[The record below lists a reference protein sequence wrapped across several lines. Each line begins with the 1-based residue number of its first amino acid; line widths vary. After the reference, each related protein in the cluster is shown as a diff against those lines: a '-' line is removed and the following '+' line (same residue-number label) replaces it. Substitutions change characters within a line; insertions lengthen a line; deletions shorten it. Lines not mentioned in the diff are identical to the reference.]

1 MRKADRIMKRA
12 IYALLFAL
20 LIPATPGGGQT
31 FSPKPTDLEA
41 KVDAYVRPYLEIKGF
56 SGAIL
61 IARKGRVL
69 LRKGYGMANYELD
82 APNTPQTKFHL
93 ASISKSFPAARSEEH

>member
-1 MRKADRIMKRA
+1 MQRA

-20 LIPATPGGGQT
+20 LITAAPGGGQT
-31 FSPKPTDLEA
+31 SSPKPTDLEA

-61 IARKGRVL
+61 IASKGRVL
-69 LRKGYGMANYELD
+69 LRKGYGMANYELE

-93 ASISKSFPAARSEEH
+93 ASISKSFTAAGILIL